1 MILDKKRGEKKM
13 IDNTISV
20 QGDGHSTDIYLN
32 RISELT
38 DEYINGL
45 DDTEEIYKAP
55 VFMGLLK
62 SLYISLFRPSK
73 TMRHNSNSVLVD
85 AEPETISELWDIF
98 AGICYKYR
106 NTPTILK
113 FCTMTGLDRV
123 TFERWKNGESRNANP
138 AYCRTAQKAYTE
150 SESAL
155 ESKAI
160 ESNGIGAIFGLK
172 SCFQWRET
180 SPLAAEISPAIQH
193 ETAEQI
199 AARYASAALPE
210 RPDLS
215 EFD

>member
-1 MILDKKRGEKKM
+1 
-13 IDNTISV
+13 
-20 QGDGHSTDIYLN
+20 
-32 RISELT
+32 
-38 DEYINGL
+38 
-45 DDTEEIYKAP
+45 
-55 VFMGLLK
+55 
-62 SLYISLFRPSK
+62 
-73 TMRHNSNSVLVD
+73 
-85 AEPETISELWDIF
+85 
-98 AGICYKYR
+98 
-106 NTPTILK
+106 
-113 FCTMTGLDRV
+113 MTGLDRV

-180 SPLAAEISPAIQH
+180 APIAAETVQVIQH
-193 ETAEQI
+193 DTAEQI
-199 AARYASAALPE
+199 AARHSAATLPE